1 MSTQILTVDGM
12 TCGGCANGVKKALG
26 ALTGVSNVDVT
37 LETRLV
43 TIEHDDRVSIAQLC
57 DTIENAGFDV
67 VG

>member
-26 ALTGVSNVDVT
+26 ALAGVGNVEVA

-43 TIEHDDRVSIAQLC
+43 TIEHDDRVSVAQLC
-57 DTIENAGFDV
+57 EVIEDAGFDV
-67 VG
+67 ID